1 LRRADDLLGPCKVH
15 RASCLEKIFSNLEK
29 MKQLRFYISLYIIIP
44 FIITGLTIL
53 ACIISFRLTKYSLGQ
68 GADPAQPVFW
78 LIIVLGILA
87 FVIGFALV
95 RVILNPVERFVE
107 KALKLASISGDPVKK
122 RKEWSVDKIA
132 EFASVFDR
140 VTSVLSRID
149 ARHFFPEI
157 IGESLAMRGMLS
169 LIKKVAPSDA
179 TVLIL
184 GESGTG
190 KELVATSI
198 HENSLRKSKPFIK
211 LNCAAI
217 PAELLESELFGH
229 EKGAFT
235 GATKFKPG
243 KFDMA
248 DNGTLFLDEIGD
260 MPLKLQS
267 KILRV
272 IQEKEFYRVGG
283 SSTVKVDVR
292 FIASTNQNLE
302 KMVQEGAF
310 REDLYYRLNV
320 FTLHL
325 PPLRERKEDI
335 PLLVER
341 FLQDLPKKVEISSIA
356 LQMIMAYSWPGNIR
370 ELKNVIE
377 SAAVIAEDGF
387 IEPAQLPGSITGMF
401 NTRSNEISLP
411 VNLSLDE
418 RMNEIEKS
426 IIIEALRKTGGVQVR
441 ATELLGINQRSLWH
455 RIKKHKIDVK
465 SIKSNEN

>member
-1 LRRADDLLGPCKVH
+1 MRR
-15 RASCLEKIFSNLEK
+15 
-29 MKQLRFYISLYIIIP
+29 LRFYISLYIIIP

-78 LIIVLGILA
+78 LIIVLGVLA

-107 KALKLASISGDPVKK
+107 KALKLASISGDPAEKS
-122 RKEWSVDKIA
+122 KEWSMDKIA
-132 EFASVFDR
+132 QFASVFDR

-157 IGESLAMRGMLS
+157 IGESLAMRGLLS
-169 LIKKVAPSDA
+169 LIKKVAPADA

-235 GATKFKPG
+235 GASKFKPG

-248 DNGTLFLDEIGD
+248 NKGTLFLDEIGD

-267 KILRV
+267 KILRA

-335 PLLVER
+335 PLLVDR
-341 FLQDLPKKVEISSIA
+341 FLQNLPKKVEISSIA

-387 IEPAQLPGSITGMF
+387 IEPAQLPNMITGAF
-401 NTRSNEISLP
+401 NTNPNKVALP

-418 RMNEIEKS
+418 RINEIEKS
-426 IIIEALRKTGGVQVR
+426 MIIEALRKTGGIQVR

-465 SIKSNEN
+465 SIKSHEI

>member
-1 LRRADDLLGPCKVH
+1 
-15 RASCLEKIFSNLEK
+15 
-29 MKQLRFYISLYIIIP
+29 
-44 FIITGLTIL
+44 
-53 ACIISFRLTKYSLGQ
+53 
-68 GADPAQPVFW
+68 
-78 LIIVLGILA
+78 
-87 FVIGFALV
+87 
-95 RVILNPVERFVE
+95 
-107 KALKLASISGDPVKK
+107 
-122 RKEWSVDKIA
+122 
-132 EFASVFDR
+132 
-140 VTSVLSRID
+140 
-149 ARHFFPEI
+149 
-157 IGESLAMRGMLS
+157 
-169 LIKKVAPSDA
+169 
-179 TVLIL
+179 
-184 GESGTG
+184 
-190 KELVATSI
+190 
-198 HENSLRKSKPFIK
+198 
-211 LNCAAI
+211 
-217 PAELLESELFGH
+217 
-229 EKGAFT
+229 
-235 GATKFKPG
+235 
-243 KFDMA
+243 
-248 DNGTLFLDEIGD
+248 
-260 MPLKLQS
+260 
-267 KILRV
+267 V

-341 FLQDLPKKVEISSIA
+341 FLQNLPKRVEISSIA
-356 LQMIMAYSWPGNIR
+356 LQMIMAYPWPGNIR

-387 IEPAQLPGSITGMF
+387 IEPAQLPGSITGAF
-401 NTRSNEISLP
+401 NTRSSEISLP

-465 SIKSNEN
+465 SLKSHEI

>member
-1 LRRADDLLGPCKVH
+1 MRQ
-15 RASCLEKIFSNLEK
+15 S
-29 MKQLRFYISLYIIIP
+29 RFYISLYIIIP

-53 ACIISFRLTKYSLGQ
+53 GCIISFRLTKYSLTQ
-68 GADPAQPVFW
+68 GSDPAQPVFW
-78 LIIVLGILA
+78 FIIAVGILT
-87 FVIGFALV
+87 FIIGFALV
-95 RVILNPVERFVE
+95 RFILKPVEQFVE
-107 KALKLASISGDPVKK
+107 KAAKLASISGDTADKK
-122 RKEWSVDKIA
+122 TEWSVDKI
-132 EFASVFDR
+132 EQFTSVFDR
-140 VTSVLSRID
+140 VTSVLSRMD
-149 ARHFFPEI
+149 ARHFFPQI
-157 IGESLAMRGMLS
+157 IGESLAMRGLLS
-169 LIKKVAPSDA
+169 LIKKVAPTDS

-198 HENSLRKSKPFIK
+198 YENCLRKNKPFIK

-217 PAELLESELFGH
+217 PTELLESELFGH

-248 DNGTLFLDEIGD
+248 DEGTLFLDEIGD
-260 MPLKLQS
+260 MPLNLQS

-283 SSTVKVDVR
+283 SNTIKVDVR

-302 KMVQEGAF
+302 KLVQEGKF

-325 PPLRERKEDI
+325 PPLRERKEDL
-335 PLLVER
+335 PLLVDY
-341 FLQDLPKKVEISSIA
+341 FLQNLSKKVEISSVA
-356 LQMIMAYSWPGNIR
+356 LQMIMAYTWPGNIR
-370 ELKNVIE
+370 ELKNIIE

-387 IEPAQLPGSITGMF
+387 IEPAQLPGQITAAF
-401 NTRSNEISLP
+401 SPDSNSKEVSLP
-411 VNLSLDE
+411 VNLPLDE
-418 RMNEIEKS
+418 RINEIEKS
-426 IIIEALRKTGGVQVR
+426 MIIEALRKTGGVQVR

-465 SIKSNEN
+465 SIKSNEI

>member
-1 LRRADDLLGPCKVH
+1 MRH
-15 RASCLEKIFSNLEK
+15 S
-29 MKQLRFYISLYIIIP
+29 RFYISLYIIIP

-53 ACIISFRLTKYSLGQ
+53 AAILSFRLTKYSLAHGSE
-68 GADPAQPVFW
+68 AAQPVFW
-78 LIIVLGILA
+78 FILVISIIA
-87 FVIGFALV
+87 FATGFMLV
-95 RVILNPVERFVE
+95 RFMLRPVERFVE
-107 KALKLASISGDPVKK
+107 KARKLASISGDKADTGK
-122 RKEWSVDKIA
+122 DWSIDKI
-132 EFASVFDR
+132 EQFTSVFDR

-149 ARHFFPEI
+149 ARHFFPDI
-157 IGESLAMRGMLS
+157 IGESLAMRGFLG
-169 LIKKVAPSDA
+169 LIKKVAPTDS

-198 HENSLRKSKPFIK
+198 FENSDRKNKPFIK

-217 PAELLESELFGH
+217 PEELLESELFGH

-248 DNGTLFLDEIGD
+248 HQGTLFLDEIGD
-260 MPLKLQS
+260 MPLNLQS

-283 SSTVKVDVR
+283 SRTIKVDVR

-302 KMVQEGAF
+302 KMVREGSF

-320 FTLHL
+320 FTLHM

-335 PLLVER
+335 PLLVDY
-341 FLQDLPKKVEISSIA
+341 FLQNLPKKVEISSVA
-356 LQMIMAYSWPGNIR
+356 LQMMMTFPWPGNIR
-370 ELKNVIE
+370 ELKNIIE
-377 SAAVIAEDGF
+377 SAAVIAENGY
-387 IEPAQLPGSITGMF
+387 IEPAQLPAKITGLF
-401 NTRSNEISLP
+401 NNSVTNEISLP
-411 VNLSLDE
+411 VNLPLDE
-418 RMNEIEKS
+418 RLNEIEKS
-426 IIIEALRKTGGVQVR
+426 MIIEALRKTGGVQVR

-455 RIKKHKIDVK
+455 RIKKHGIDVK
-465 SIKSNEN
+465 SIKNNEI

>member
-1 LRRADDLLGPCKVH
+1 
-15 RASCLEKIFSNLEK
+15 
-29 MKQLRFYISLYIIIP
+29 
-44 FIITGLTIL
+44 
-53 ACIISFRLTKYSLGQ
+53 
-68 GADPAQPVFW
+68 
-78 LIIVLGILA
+78 
-87 FVIGFALV
+87 
-95 RVILNPVERFVE
+95 
-107 KALKLASISGDPVKK
+107 
-122 RKEWSVDKIA
+122 
-132 EFASVFDR
+132 VFDQ
-140 VTSVLSRID
+140 VTSVLSRMD
-149 ARHFFPEI
+149 ARHFFPQI
-157 IGESLAMRGMLS
+157 IGESLAMRGLLS
-169 LIKKVAPSDA
+169 LIKKVAPTDS

-198 HENSLRKSKPFIK
+198 YENCLRKNKPFIK

-217 PAELLESELFGH
+217 PTELLESELFGH

-248 DNGTLFLDEIGD
+248 NAGILFLDEIGD
-260 MPLKLQS
+260 MPLDLQS

-283 SSTVKVDVR
+283 SNTIKVDVR

-302 KMVQEGAF
+302 KLVQEGKF

-335 PLLVER
+335 PLLVDY
-341 FLQDLPKKVEISSIA
+341 FLHNLPKKIEISSVA
-356 LQMIMAYSWPGNIR
+356 LQMIMAYTWPGNIR

-377 SAAVIAEDGF
+377 SAAVIAENGF
-387 IEPAQLPGSITGMF
+387 IEPAQLPGQITGAF
-401 NTRSNEISLP
+401 NTDSNKTVSLP
-411 VNLSLDE
+411 VNLPLDE
-418 RMNEIEKS
+418 RINEIEKS
-426 IIIEALRKTGGVQVR
+426 MIIEALRKTGGVQVR

-465 SIKSNEN
+465 SIKSNEI

>member
-1 LRRADDLLGPCKVH
+1 MRH
-15 RASCLEKIFSNLEK
+15 S
-29 MKQLRFYISLYIIIP
+29 RFYISLYIIIP

-87 FVIGFALV
+87 FAIGFALV
-95 RVILNPVERFVE
+95 RVVLKPVERFVE
-107 KALKLASISGDPVKK
+107 KALKLASISGDSVEEK
-122 RKEWSVDKIA
+122 KEWSVDKIA
-132 EFASVFDR
+132 QFSSVFDR

-157 IGESLAMRGMLS
+157 IGESLAMRGLLS
-169 LIKKVAPSDA
+169 LIKKVAPTDA
-179 TVLIL
+179 TALIM

-248 DNGTLFLDEIGD
+248 DKGTLFLDEIGD

-302 KMVQEGAF
+302 KMVQDGAF

-335 PLLVER
+335 PLLVDR
-341 FLQDLPKKVEISSIA
+341 FLQNLPKKVEISSIA

-377 SAAVIAEDGF
+377 SAAVIAENGF
-387 IEPAQLPGSITGMF
+387 IEPAQLPGSITGPF
-401 NTRSNEISLP
+401 SNTTYSNEVFLP
-411 VNLSLDE
+411 TNLSLDD
-418 RMNEIEKS
+418 RINEIEKS

-465 SIKSNEN
+465 SIKSHEI